1 VPEPGWRVLFAHFPE
16 RDDLDPMLAEGVEE
30 EIALLRVYVR
40 RVVEMAESNE
50 PDEANSLNN
59 AILVMS
65 AVGMAS
71 LQLGSRLK
79 VRKILGMATTTW
91 RRQS

>member
-1 VPEPGWRVLFAHFPE
+1 
-16 RDDLDPMLAEGVEE
+16 MLAEGVEE
-30 EIALLRVYVR
+30 EIALLRVYLR